1 MLGGRPFAAADL
13 YKRGF
18 APWLL
23 IANVMRDSL
32 QTMQLWP
39 GQTTLPVGLWRALS
53 HTAGTAFADLLL
65 NGHRKKRRQ
74 RAALEAGVIPARARL
89 EEDPHNRN
97 ACPQARL
104 HNELRTQLLVRE

>member
-1 MLGGRPFAAADL
+1 MRLLTALGQDVEIACARPHQSRWRA
-13 YKRGF
+13 R
-18 APWLL
+18 
-23 IANVMRDSL
+23 
-32 QTMQLWP
+32 
-39 GQTTLPVGLWRALS
+39 VGLWRALS